1 MIRKRYSIEIKA
13 PLLVFWLGAP
23 WISLQFQEVERE
35 RDRDVKQRKREGK
48 GRRKGLPKFAA
59 CMVHGE
65 RERRAWW
72 HI

>member
-1 MIRKRYSIEIKA
+1 MDFFAVSRGR
-13 PLLVFWLGAP
+13 
-23 WISLQFQEVERE
+23 ERE